1 MQALAMV
8 KCTSPLQTAGD
19 LRRTKLHQGP
29 DRQSAHH
36 VPSAVHHTMTLSTV
50 PYPPRHRECLITRGA
65 HPRTPL
71 PVQLHP
77 QTRAEPG
84 SRLDRR
90 ARRPRHAPRNPK
102 TDEKIRRA
110 TRRYPRLTRRRAL
123 VREPEHR
130 PALERGEENDGRELR
145 AGLGLRGVVKR
156 PWRWTRGEEP
166 LTGTGRG
173 TCGRRSRLGFLIGS
187 RAGTTVGSLL
197 ARRTPWG
204 WCDKAT
210 SCVSQGVRNEQRR
223 GTRPPPPFFL
233 SQNGRS
239 LSQSR
244 ADGADTK
251 EHEQDQHVVFLC
263 VHMYHYPGA
272 LHTALIDP
280 SKVVNTLT
288 CAPSRCQTPPG
299 TSGTSAVPR
308 PYRSRSDARVL
319 AQLSLSLSLF
329 PARGHGVPSHS
340 RGSRWFR

>member
-130 PALERGEENDGRELR
+130 PALERGEADDGRR
-145 AGLGLRGVVKR
+145 AEGWIGFKGGVKR
-156 PWRWTRGEEP
+156 TWRWTRGEEP

-204 WCDKAT
+204 WSDKAT
-210 SCVSQGVRNEQRR
+210 SCVSQGVGNEQRR
-223 GTRPPPPFFL
+223 ERDTPPFFFLRMEEVYL
-233 SQNGRS
+233 S
-239 LSQSR
+239 
-244 ADGADTK
+244 
-251 EHEQDQHVVFLC
+251 HEQMEQTQKSMSRTSTLC
-263 VHMYHYPGA
+263 FCVC
-272 LHTALIDP
+272 
-280 SKVVNTLT
+280 T
-288 CAPSRCQTPPG
+288 CIITP
-299 TSGTSAVPR
+299 VR
-308 PYRSRSDARVL
+308 YIL
-319 AQLSLSLSLF
+319 LSLTPVKL
-329 PARGHGVPSHS
+329 
-340 RGSRWFR
+340 